1 MPTKTSASRKTLLGL
16 VAAALMGSTL
26 LTASTMLPLAASA
39 QAQTQIIDPTRS
51 FAPLVERVMPSV
63 VSVQVKI
70 ENASDTTPNA
80 QVPEQFRDF
89 FEQFPQFR
97 DQFRNP
103 PQRREGMAQ
112 GSGFVISSDGYVVT
126 NNHVVENAKS
136 VQISFHDGSEYD
148 ATVVGTD
155 PKTDLALLKIKSDKS
170 FPAVKLA
177 DEEAKVGDWVMAV
190 GNPFGLGGTV
200 TAGIVSARGRDIGNG
215 PYDDFLQIDA
225 SINKGN
231 SGGPSFNLN
240 GDVVG
245 VNSAIFSP
253 SGGSVGIGFAIPAA
267 MVKEVVESLKS
278 DGAVTRGWLGV
289 QIQPVTE
296 ELAEGLGLDAAK
308 GAIISDLTENSPAL
322 KAGLKQGDTILKANG
337 EDIDDARDLARTIAK
352 VKPGTDIPVD
362 IYRNGKPETVSVR
375 IGTMPGE
382 APKMAGVTKA
392 DEGFDLSGL
401 GLEVA
406 PADDGAGVR
415 ITAVDPASAAAERG
429 LKSGDVVLEVAG
441 QQVHTPAE
449 MRDALK
455 AQDGKRVLMLV
466 RSGDNQRY
474 VALPRERS

>member
-1 MPTKTSASRKTLLGL
+1 
-16 VAAALMGSTL
+16 
-26 LTASTMLPLAASA
+26 
-39 QAQTQIIDPTRS
+39 
-51 FAPLVERVMPSV
+51 
-63 VSVQVKI
+63 
-70 ENASDTTPNA
+70 
-80 QVPEQFRDF
+80 
-89 FEQFPQFR
+89 
-97 DQFRNP
+97 
-103 PQRREGMAQ
+103 
-112 GSGFVISSDGYVVT
+112 
-126 NNHVVENAKS
+126 
-136 VQISFHDGSEYD
+136 
-148 ATVVGTD
+148 
-155 PKTDLALLKIKSDKS
+155 
-170 FPAVKLA
+170 
-177 DEEAKVGDWVMAV
+177 
-190 GNPFGLGGTV
+190 
-200 TAGIVSARGRDIGNG
+200 
-215 PYDDFLQIDA
+215 
-225 SINKGN
+225 
-231 SGGPSFNLN
+231 
-240 GDVVG
+240 
-245 VNSAIFSP
+245 
-253 SGGSVGIGFAIPAA
+253 
-267 MVKEVVESLKS
+267 
-278 DGAVTRGWLGV
+278 V